1 MTLLKLLAILA
12 IAGLIMYV
20 DLARHTRNH
29 KR

>member
-20 DLARHTRNH
+20 DLARHIRHH
-29 KR
+29 K